1 MTKESRDEQ
10 AERMRARHLRVGW
23 WSLLAFLCL
32 GLVLETLHGFKV
44 AAYLDVSNETRRSL
58 WTLAH
63 AHGALISVVN
73 VVFGLSLP
81 AMVGWASG
89 TRSLASRCLMAA
101 LLLIPLGFFLGGAF
115 IHDGDPGLGVLLVP
129 PGGLLLAAGV
139 FLTARGVR

>member
-1 MTKESRDEQ
+1 MTNESPDDQ

-44 AAYLDVSNETRRSL
+44 PSYLDVSNDTRRLL

-63 AHGALISVVN
+63 AHGALISVVH

-81 AMVGWASG
+81 VMVGWASG
-89 TRSLASRCLMAA
+89 ARSLASRCLTAA

-129 PGGLLLAAGV
+129 PGGLLLAAAV